1 MDAVLPAV
9 SATVRHFEA
18 AFTATKDLDPAVRK
32 ALRRRARRSM
42 AQQPGEEL
50 DTMFKARCS
59 TILGGCL
66 NDYWPTSCGTM
77 FKAWCLQSTAAPI
90 PVAPCADVIACMRQL
105 TCSSICKAHCARTLC
120 SDPRAHLSERQLS
133 VLPRR

>member
-1 MDAVLPAV
+1 MTSSAFSHSSHAASGICDGHSIAAMASVVRRCSLALQAALVDAVLPAV

-18 AFTATKDLDPAVRK
+18 AFTTTKDLDPAVRK

-59 TILGGCL
+59 KSFENIKGLGL
-66 NDYWPTSCGTM
+66 YTS
-77 FKAWCLQSTAAPI
+77 
-90 PVAPCADVIACMRQL
+90 R
-105 TCSSICKAHCARTLC
+105 
-120 SDPRAHLSERQLS
+120 
-133 VLPRR
+133 